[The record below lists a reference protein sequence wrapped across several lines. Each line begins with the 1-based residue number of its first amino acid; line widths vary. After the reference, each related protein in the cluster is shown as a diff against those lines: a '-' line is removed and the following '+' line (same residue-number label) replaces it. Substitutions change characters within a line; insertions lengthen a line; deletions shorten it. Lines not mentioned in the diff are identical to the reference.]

1 MTKHV
6 KYKEGTVKPENV
18 KKDAKYKVQ
27 ENSLANL
34 KPKWDK
40 DHMKKMAEKSLEK
53 RRSNKEAREKMRET
67 VSILKYLSDG
77 VLSDLPSGLTV
88 MQIMMV
94 RAIQDG
100 DPAEAAKL
108 AATIAEYQQPKLQ
121 RTENINTNINLDDLT
136 DEELAQQLA
145 IINGEEIYTI
155 KDIEGELD
163 NESIP

>member
-1 MTKHV
+1 MSKYV
-6 KYKEGTVKPENV
+6 KYEKGTVKPENL
-18 KKDAKYKVQ
+18 KKEPKFKMT

-40 DHMKKMAEKSLEK
+40 EHMKKMAEKSLEK
-53 RRSNKEAREKMRET
+53 RRANRDAREKMKET
-67 VSILKYLSDG
+67 VGILKYLSDG
-77 VLSDLPSGLTV
+77 VMSEMPSGLTV

-121 RTENINTNINLDDLT
+121 RTENINTNINMEDLT
-136 DEELAQQLA
+136 DDELALQLA
-145 IINGEEIYTI
+145 KINGTVIGSI
-155 KDIEGELD
+155 KDIEGEVV
-163 NESIP
+163 